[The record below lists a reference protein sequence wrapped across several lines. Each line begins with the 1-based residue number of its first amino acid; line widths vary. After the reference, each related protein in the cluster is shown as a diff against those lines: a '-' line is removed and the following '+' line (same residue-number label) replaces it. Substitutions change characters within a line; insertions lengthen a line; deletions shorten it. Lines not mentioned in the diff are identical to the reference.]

1 MTTLVEESRSDHDKI
16 MSRALDQWGFEGQIT
31 KTFEECSELKNALRR
46 YKRGEAKDKEVIT
59 EVADVMIMASQLAYY
74 FGDKKVKK
82 EISKKLRR
90 VERRLNK
97 PPDSTFK

>member
-1 MTTLVEESRSDHDKI
+1 MATLVEKSRSDHDKI

-59 EVADVMIMASQLAYY
+59 EVADVMIMASQLAHY
-74 FGDKKVKK
+74 FGSQKVKD
-82 EISKKLRR
+82 EINRKLSR
-90 VERRLNK
+90 VERRLGETS
-97 PPDSTFK
+97 DSTFA